1 MRFSAKSVATI
12 TVCIVAF
19 FLIAFFFIPK
29 FYLIK
34 EPFFKMP
41 INIKHGAIYAGDLPI
56 RNDDYGE
63 GDFHAKRRGGRKHLG
78 LDLEREIGS
87 PVYASK
93 SGIAKFSS
101 IPKGYGNLVVVN
113 HLGGWQ
119 TRYGH
124 LEKSTVNGTR
134 WVNQG
139 EKIGTVGKTGNADI
153 DEMKPHL
160 HFEIRYKGEPVDPTE
175 ELKRRAE

>member
-1 MRFSAKSVATI
+1 MRSSVKFVAAI
-12 TVCIVAF
+12 IVCIV
-19 FLIAFFFIPK
+19 AFFFIPK
-29 FYLIK
+29 FYSIK

-41 INIKHGAIYAGDLPI
+41 ITITHEALRAGDLPI

-63 GDFHAKRRGGRKHLG
+63 GHFHAKRRGGRKHLG
-78 LDLEREIGS
+78 LDLEKEVGS

-93 SGIAKFSS
+93 SGIAKFSF
-101 IPKGYGNLVVVN
+101 IPKGYGNLVVIN
-113 HLGGWQ
+113 HFGGWQ

-124 LEKSTVNGTR
+124 LETSTVNGIR

-139 EKIGTVGKTGNADI
+139 EKVGTVGKTGNADI

-160 HFEIRYKGEPVDPTE
+160 HFEIRYRGEPVDPAE
-175 ELKRRAE
+175 EFKRRAE